1 MDLLYDYHV
10 MLNLGFVKGTRG
22 YVNLKKAEYYPPNL
36 IYIFNTRVE
45 IAIV

>member
-1 MDLLYDYHV
+1 MV
-10 MLNLGFVKGTRG
+10 MLI
-22 YVNLKKAEYYPPNL
+22 KKRLSITPPRL